1 MRPTL
6 SKSSL
11 YRPHFQPPSLPV
23 LVPSLSCFLHVTW
36 LEGGSGGS
44 AGSSGGPEG
53 GPGSVTPPGTLVRL
67 TADICIRM

>member
-36 LEGGSGGS
+36 LEGGSEVQQAAAVAGGR
-44 AGSSGGPEG
+44 AWERN
-53 GPGSVTPPGTLVRL
+53 TARTLVRL
-67 TADICIRM
+67 TPTFASECN